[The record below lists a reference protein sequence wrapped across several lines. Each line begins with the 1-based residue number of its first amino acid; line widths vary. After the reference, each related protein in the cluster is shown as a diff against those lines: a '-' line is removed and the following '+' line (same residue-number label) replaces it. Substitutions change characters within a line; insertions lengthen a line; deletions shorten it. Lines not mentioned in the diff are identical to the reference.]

1 MAEATSDTSSTR
13 QALEAKNRGF
23 EQAVNRGDPAGA
35 AREVYTKNARVLPPG
50 APTVE
55 GRESIAEFW
64 TSAAAQLGIKQVQL
78 ETVELD
84 VHSGHAHEIGRA
96 TLTLASGE
104 NVVGKYVVLWKHE
117 DGEWRWDVDI
127 WNT

>member
-1 MAEATSDTSSTR
+1 MPETTSDIGSVR
-13 QALEAKNRGF
+13 QALDAKNRAF
-23 EQAVNRGDPAGA
+23 EQAANAGDLARA
-35 AREVYTKNARVLPPG
+35 ARGVYTKNARILPPD
-50 APTVE
+50 APMIE
-55 GRESIAEFW
+55 GRDAIAEFW
-64 TSAAAQLGIKQVQL
+64 TKAAAQLGVKQVRL

-84 VHSGHAHEIGRA
+84 AHSGHAHEIGRA

-104 NVVGKYVVLWKHE
+104 TVVGKYVVLWKQE